1 MIYKTFKAP
10 TYKEAVLNAK
20 MEMGSNVYIIGRKE
34 VKEGGFLGLFARN
47 FTQIT
52 VAKSEDSIQG
62 LQQKKEINPGALQ
75 ADRALQAGASIRG
88 KSTFQSEQ
96 SKIVEESALLK
107 ELNEIKTRLKEIADL
122 KDRDT
127 EKPYLEKLLTI
138 LNENDFSVE
147 YIDQLRSK
155 FEGELTLKE
164 VQDPAV
170 LEERFKGYIRES
182 IETSGPIQIGKGKP
196 SVVVLV
202 GPTGVGK
209 TTTIAKL
216 AATYG
221 VLQKR
226 KVELLTID
234 SYRIAAVEQLDKYA
248 QLMQIPFIV
257 INSREEFKNAIINSK
272 SEIIFVDTAGRSQK
286 NNLGLA
292 EMRNI
297 LDGAKINLDI
307 HLVLSATTKYR
318 DALDIMNRFNQFMYN
333 KVIITKM
340 DETNTIGS
348 LLSIMNRDK
357 KLSYFTTG
365 QGVPDDI
372 EIAEKEKLLDM
383 IMLEEL
389 CAG

>member
-34 VKEGGFLGLFARN
+34 VKEGGFLGLFAKN

-52 VAKSEDSIQG
+52 VAKSEDSIKG

-75 ADRALQAGASIRG
+75 ADRALQAGASTRG

-96 SKIVEESALLK
+96 SKIGEESALLK

-147 YIDQLRSK
+147 YIEQLRLK

-234 SYRIAAVEQLDKYA
+234 SYRIAAVEQLEKYA

-257 INSREEFKNAIINSK
+257 INSREEFKNAILNSK

-307 HLVLSATTKYR
+307 HLLLSATTKYR
-318 DALDIMNRFNQFMYN
+318 DALDIMTRFNQFMYN

>member
-34 VKEGGFLGLFARN
+34 VKEGGFLGLFAKN

-52 VAKSEDSIQG
+52 VAKSEDSIKG

-75 ADRALQAGASIRG
+75 ADRALQAGASTRG

-96 SKIVEESALLK
+96 SKIGEESALLK

-147 YIDQLRSK
+147 YIEQLRLK

-234 SYRIAAVEQLDKYA
+234 SYRIAAVEQLEKYA

-257 INSREEFKNAIINSK
+257 INSREEFKNTILNSK

-307 HLVLSATTKYR
+307 HLLLSATTKYR
-318 DALDIMNRFNQFMYN
+318 DALDIMTRFNQFMYN